1 MFNTSKCSLT
11 LTGDDERVGSVK
23 WTEDNDFSQ
32 EWNAAVEKLK
42 SEALEILL
50 SKDHVEKE
58 HLQLSNQKLNR
69 LQEEFGQL
77 VAERKTWL
85 KKANDFFNSANK
97 VSAQSSWSFQANGA
111 VHQETHYFNRLEHTT
126 EREI

>member
-11 LTGDDERVGSVK
+11 LTRDDKRVRSVK
-23 WTEDNDFSQ
+23 WTEDNDLLQ

-58 HLQLSNQKLNR
+58 HLQLSNQKLDR

-77 VAERKTWL
+77 IAERKTWL

-97 VSAQSSWSFQANGA
+97 VSARSS
-111 VHQETHYFNRLEHTT
+111 
-126 EREI
+126 